1 MLRKYGWLFAAI
13 IFLLG
18 SAPAKAQWR
27 DLEKWE
33 VAPFV
38 GFETSGTFP
47 LNSQTA
53 NVNVSNLRSD
63 SAVSFGTFIDYSI
76 WENFQA
82 EFMWDR
88 NNTSYSEQVFP
99 NPAFVKAFN
108 SDIDQ
113 YQFGGRFMILG
124 KQHRIRPYVAA
135 GVGFTHEFNSGGT
148 PNRTDF
154 AYSLGGGVQYQWTS
168 HIGFRGDARYLPT
181 YANTALQT
189 FCDPFFGC
197 FEANVRQYQ
206 SRGNF
211 VGGVV
216 FSF

>member
-1 MLRKYGWLFAAI
+1 MLRKYGWLFAGL
-13 IFLLG
+13 IFLLA
-18 SAPAKAQWR
+18 SAPAQAQWR

-38 GFETSGTFP
+38 GYETTGTYP
-47 LNSQTA
+47 LNPQSTT
-53 NVNVSNLRSD
+53 VTVSNLRAD
-63 SAVSFGTFIDYSI
+63 SAVSFGTFVDYSI

-88 NNTSYSEQVFP
+88 NNTSYSEQQFP
-99 NPAFVKAFN
+99 NPAWVKAYN

-113 YQFGGRFMILG
+113 YQFGMRFMILG
-124 KQHRIRPYVAA
+124 KEHKIRPYVAG
-135 GVGFTHEFNSGGT
+135 GVGFTHEFNTGGT
-148 PNRTDF
+148 PNRMDF

-168 HIGFRGDARYLPT
+168 HIGFRGDARYMPT
-181 YANTALQT
+181 YANSALQT
-189 FCDPFFGC
+189 QCDPFFGC
-197 FEANVRQYQ
+197 YEANVHQYQ